1 MQTMS
6 LSRLLMIVSIAI
18 AVLPVWRS
26 PMISSRWPRP
36 IGIIPSIDIRPVCTG
51 SVTGWRWTTPGA
63 LNSAGRVC
71 VVATS
76 PLSSSGRP
84 SGSTMR
90 PSSSSPTGI
99 RSRWPV
105 RLTVSPSTI
114 LSHSPK
120 STAPT
125 LSASRL
131 RARPVTPWGSSSIS
145 SAMQRSRPWMRAIPS
160 ATDST
165 VPTSD
170 RSALPV
176 SSPSILSR
184 RIDAISS
191 GLISINF
198 FVCPLVRR
206 LGDALSKFLQASAD
220 ARVEDHVSHLQ
231 DDAAEDLAV
240 DAAGQ
245 LDLLAG
251 LALDLLAHLLHHRAI
266 ELDRAGHR
274 YVDAPVLVLPELVEL
289 APDPEHLWHPP
300 LLDQQLEEVEQ
311 LLVGTADG
319 ALQARRLLGR
329 GEVGAEEEDLQL
341 AIAVEGVGELAE
353 LVANRVE
360 LALLLGHLEEGLGVD
375 AGCIGH
381 MASPPPPR
389 GSRSRPR

>member
-1 MQTMS
+1 
-6 LSRLLMIVSIAI
+6 
-18 AVLPVWRS
+18 
-26 PMISSRWPRP
+26 MISSRWPRP
-36 IGIIPSIDIRPVCTG
+36 IGIIPWIDIRPVCTG
-51 SVTGWRWTTPGA
+51 SVTGWRWTPPGA

-125 LSASRL
+125 LSDSRL
-131 RARPVTPWGSSSIS
+131 RARPVTPCGSSSIS
-145 SAMQRSRPWMRAIPS
+145 RAMQRSRPWMRAIPS

-165 VPTSD
+165 VPTSE

-184 RIDAISS
+184 RMLAISS
-191 GLISINF
+191 GLISIA
-198 FVCPLVRR
+198 VLYASLRR

-329 GEVGAEEEDLQL
+329 GEVGA
-341 AIAVEGVGELAE
+341 
-353 LVANRVE
+353 
-360 LALLLGHLEEGLGVD
+360 
-375 AGCIGH
+375 
-381 MASPPPPR
+381 
-389 GSRSRPR
+389 